1 MGKKASFQKV
11 EQQQQKRSFCPFFFR
26 PPKVVRRK
34 NEWTRGVKKTKRGGR
49 RRRRRGVALT
59 RRSKNVPIVGIVVTI
74 SPSLSL
80 YKMVVLPAASRPT
93 CVRFPRETKRTNLF
107 GQYTQERN
115 SASNRPTLTRMHSTL
130 SKRRTR
136 PRDEARRPMFHRIG
150 SPRIRRKK
158 SPLPFRPVGA
168 LRPPLF
174 ARRAIQN
181 PIRSLIIIIENAGL
195 FDLTTRVI
203 PSKKRARSLPTRE
216 DTTLKP
222 HI

>member
-1 MGKKASFQKV
+1 MLLLLWGKKQAFKKSNNNNKNEVFVPSSFV
-11 EQQQQKRSFCPFFFR
+11 LPNI
-26 PPKVVRRK
+26 VRRK
-34 NEWTRGVKKTKRGGR
+34 NEWTTRGVKKTKRGGGGR
-49 RRRRRGVALT
+49 RRRRRGFALT

-174 ARRAIQN
+174 ALCAIQN
-181 PIRSLIIIIENAGL
+181 PIRSLIIIIENDAGL
-195 FDLTTRVI
+195 FDLTTR
-203 PSKKRARSLPTRE
+203 E
-216 DTTLKP
+216 
-222 HI
+222 

>member
-34 NEWTRGVKKTKRGGR
+34 NEWTRGVKKTKRGGG

-107 GQYTQERN
+107 GQYTTREKFRATDQ
-115 SASNRPTLTRMHSTL
+115 LTRMHSTL

>member
-34 NEWTRGVKKTKRGGR
+34 NEWTRGVKKTKRGGG

-203 PSKKRARSLPTRE
+203 PSKKRARSLPTR

-222 HI
+222 RI

>member
-107 GQYTQERN
+107 GQYTTREKFRATDQ
-115 SASNRPTLTRMHSTL
+115 LTRMHSTL

-174 ARRAIQN
+174 ALCAIQN
-181 PIRSLIIIIENAGL
+181 PIRSLIENDAGL
-195 FDLTTRVI
+195 FDLTTRQ
-203 PSKKRARSLPTRE
+203 
-216 DTTLKP
+216 
-222 HI
+222 

>member
-107 GQYTQERN
+107 GQYTREKFRKQPTSLRECIPPFQNDGRDPATRRGGRCSTASDLPESEEKN
-115 SASNRPTLTRMHSTL
+115 PRFLFVRSVPFDHLYSRFAQFKIQSAPSSRM
-130 SKRRTR
+130 
-136 PRDEARRPMFHRIG
+136 M
-150 SPRIRRKK
+150 
-158 SPLPFRPVGA
+158 PVCS
-168 LRPPLF
+168 
-174 ARRAIQN
+174 I
-181 PIRSLIIIIENAGL
+181 
-195 FDLTTRVI
+195 
-203 PSKKRARSLPTRE
+203 
-216 DTTLKP
+216 
-222 HI
+222 

>member
-26 PPKVVRRK
+26 PPKIVRRK
-34 NEWTRGVKKTKRGGR
+34 NEWTRGVKKTKRGGGGR

-174 ARRAIQN
+174 ARAIQN
-181 PIRSLIIIIENAGL
+181 PIRSLIIIIENDAGL
-195 FDLTTRVI
+195 FDLTTRQ
-203 PSKKRARSLPTRE
+203 
-216 DTTLKP
+216 
-222 HI
+222 